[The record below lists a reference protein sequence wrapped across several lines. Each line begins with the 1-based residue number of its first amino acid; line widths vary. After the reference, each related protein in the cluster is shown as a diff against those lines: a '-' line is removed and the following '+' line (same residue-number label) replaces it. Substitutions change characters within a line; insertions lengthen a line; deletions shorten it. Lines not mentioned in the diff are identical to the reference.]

1 MERYFKKVQL
11 TEYYMVTADNNKEAD
26 TIAIEG
32 FNKDIKNN
40 NIETKIV
47 ELRERLT
54 QNE

>member
-1 MERYFKKVQL
+1 MKRYFKKVQL
-11 TEYYMVTADNNKEAD
+11 TEYYIVTAGNNKEAE

-47 ELRERLT
+47 ELRERL
-54 QNE
+54 QG